1 MSTELLSADSES
13 PDPVPPDPV
22 PPGADAD
29 AYVSRQ
35 ARLLRRNRRLATGML
50 LAAAAIFLAASLPG
64 GPPGFWR
71 GLLIAAAEA
80 SIIGA
85 LADWFAITALFR
97 RPLGLPIPHTAIV
110 PRRKDRIAEGIG
122 GFIASHFL
130 DPDLVSRRLAAGGSA
145 GRLGRFLADGTR
157 RRRLARQ
164 LRQSLRPFLGGL
176 EAPQTRA
183 IFIDATAEKLRETA
197 VAPLVARAMRQI
209 LEGNH
214 HAPAITRLV
223 AAGRRYLD
231 THEAE
236 IAEAVEQRTAWWVP
250 RLVDR
255 RMARSIAKALR
266 ELLDELASPG
276 SLARARLEEALR
288 RVAHDIDHRPQ
299 TRAAVEAGKNRLLDQ
314 PDLRLVFGDLWD
326 VLQRSLVEDVES
338 EPSRLED
345 GIESALAGFA
355 ERLAADER
363 LRGEI
368 DRAIAA
374 LAGQIVAPWRESA
387 GRFVTDVVKAWD
399 TRTVVDRLELA
410 LGADLQYVRMSG
422 TVVAAVIGSAL
433 YLLTVVLD

>member
-1 MSTELLSADSES
+1 MSTKPES
-13 PDPVPPDPV
+13 SDPVPREDEA
-22 PPGADAD
+22 GT
-29 AYVSRQ
+29 YESRQ
-35 ARLLRRNRRLATGML
+35 AYLLRRNRALATGML
-50 LAAAAIFLAASLPG
+50 VAAAAVFVVASLAD

-71 GLLIAAAEA
+71 GLVIAAAEA

-130 DPDLVSRRLAAGGSA
+130 DPDLVSRRLASGGSA
-145 GRLGRFLADGTR
+145 SRLGQFLADGAR

-183 IFIDATAEKLRETA
+183 IFIDATAEKLRQTA
-197 VAPLVARAMRQI
+197 VAPLLARAMRQI

-231 THEAE
+231 SHEVE
-236 IAEAVEQRTAWWVP
+236 IADAVEQRTAWWVP

-266 ELLDELASPG
+266 ELLDDLAIPG
-276 SLARARLEEALR
+276 SLARTRLEEALR
-288 RVAHDIDHRPQ
+288 RIAHDIDHRPQ

-326 VLQRSLVEDVES
+326 VLQRSLVADVEA

-355 ERLAADER
+355 DRLAADAR

-368 DRAIAA
+368 DGAIAA

-399 TRTVVDRLELA
+399 TRTVVGRLELA

-433 YLLTVVLD
+433 YLLTATFD